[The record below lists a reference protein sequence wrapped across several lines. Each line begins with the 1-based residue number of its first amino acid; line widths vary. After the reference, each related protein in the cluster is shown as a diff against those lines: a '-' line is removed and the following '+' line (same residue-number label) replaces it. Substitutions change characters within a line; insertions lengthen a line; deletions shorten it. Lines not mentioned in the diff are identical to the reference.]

1 MKIEKTIC
9 PYCGANLKILPGQKH
24 AECEYCGSSV
34 VISDVESESLIEN
47 ERLKESER
55 HKESERP
62 KDRPSD
68 NPHPTAQNYE
78 EYKAA
83 TPARHAIF
91 PPPGFRSRN
100 IFHMIISVC
109 GYLFI
114 LAVAMSLGN
123 AIDCIFFIA
132 ASLSVV
138 DICLDWTGL
147 WSRLKGLHS
156 ENRALRLIAK
166 IIWSMVIF
174 FVWILLM
181 VIVEDIAGI

>member
-34 VISDVESESLIEN
+34 VISDVESESQKESESLKASES
-47 ERLKESER
+47 LKESE
-55 HKESERP
+55 SP
-62 KDRPSD
+62 KDRPSGD
-68 NPHPTAQNYE
+68 PRLAAQRFE
-78 EYKAA
+78 EHVA
-83 TPARHAIF
+83 TESARHAIF

-100 IFHMIISVC
+100 IFHMIVAVC

-147 WSRLKGLHS
+147 WSR
-156 ENRALRLIAK
+156 
-166 IIWSMVIF
+166 
-174 FVWILLM
+174 
-181 VIVEDIAGI
+181 

>member
-34 VISDVESESLIEN
+34 VISDVESESQ
-47 ERLKESER
+47 KESER
-55 HKESERP
+55 LKESERP

-68 NPHPTAQNYE
+68 NSRPAAQKYNEYTTTAP
-78 EYKAA
+78 K
-83 TPARHAIF
+83 RHAIF

>member
-34 VISDVESESLIEN
+34 VISDVESESQKES
-47 ERLKESER
+47 ESLKESE
-55 HKESERP
+55 SP
-62 KDRPSD
+62 KDRLSGDPRLA
-68 NPHPTAQNYE
+68 AQRFE
-78 EYKAA
+78 EHVA
-83 TPARHAIF
+83 TESVRHAIF

-132 ASLSVV
+132 ASLSVGKSCTSTYCENNLEYGNLFCV
-138 DICLDWTGL
+138 DSSDGN
-147 WSRLKGLHS
+147 S
-156 ENRALRLIAK
+156 
-166 IIWSMVIF
+166 
-174 FVWILLM
+174 
-181 VIVEDIAGI
+181 

>member
-34 VISDVESESLIEN
+34 VISDVESESQ
-47 ERLKESER
+47 KESE
-55 HKESERP
+55 SP
-62 KDRPSD
+62 KDRPSGD
-68 NPHPTAQNYE
+68 PRLAAQRFE
-78 EYKAA
+78 EHVA
-83 TPARHAIF
+83 TESVRHAIF

-123 AIDCIFFIA
+123 AIDFIFFIA

>member
-34 VISDVESESLIEN
+34 VISDVESESQKES

-55 HKESERP
+55 P
-62 KDRPSD
+62 KDCPSD

-83 TPARHAIF
+83 TPVRHAIF

-123 AIDCIFFIA
+123 AIDCSFFIA

>member
-1 MKIEKTIC
+1 MKIEKTVC
-9 PYCGANLKILPGQKH
+9 PYCGANMKILPGQKQ

-34 VISDVESESLIEN
+34 VITGVESATQQERETHQESAT
-47 ERLKESER
+47 
-55 HKESERP
+55 HKEADWP
-62 KDRPSD
+62 KNRPS
-68 NPHPTAQNYE
+68 NKPHPAAQNYE
-78 EYKAA
+78 EHKAA
-83 TPARHAIF
+83 APVRHGIF

-100 IFHMIISVC
+100 ILHMIIAVC

-114 LAVAMSLGN
+114 IAVGMSLGN
-123 AIDCIFFIA
+123 AIDFIFFIA